1 MSPLATEALERP
13 ITRSRRLGT
22 EELQELDI
30 VRRDVDVERLVLDLV
45 RFQRHSVN
53 IRDSVTAADVELSI
67 DGAHQLTL
75 VVRDSDRKLQRSG
88 ALKYAIDIN
97 VEGWWW
103 RLVRRS
109 KSGDD
114 LTLTFEPRIVA
125 YLRAHK
131 GRIKGTRG
139 NITRAQFILRLIRMI
154 KKQRIKFYCPEL
166 RKDQPI
172 GKRPRERDEQDR
184 SDRRRPGID
193 EDYQLEVQG
202 DKHKITLPRYGTIK
216 IGRGDHKLSG
226 DVMRNLERVLT
237 VGAEGVEI
245 NGKLERA
252 SIDVLIATVMCVLQE
267 SGGKTSATNGVHV
280 GLFQQNPKY
289 WPGTRDPETDS
300 TAWYKA
306 VIPKWKANKHQKLY
320 NLIES
325 VQNSGQPFEYAK
337 WQDEAEEVVAEFLGG
352 DGTFTQSRE
361 VNKPYEF
368 KVERD
373 ENFWATI
380 VRLAEEVAWR
390 AFTIKDKLYYISEE
404 DLFKSKVRM
413 RIKEGKNGV
422 DRIDY
427 DDDDRRE
434 VTECT
439 VTCRMKMWDAPLGS
453 VVRVED
459 GTPADGK
466 YLVVSLRR
474 SYFSP
479 TGEITLR
486 KPVEEKPEPPND
498 TKTVSRTIGGQSGS
512 ARDRIIE
519 IAEASMTSKTGFR
532 YYSQAGALTSD
543 PTPPRGKRSDCSQWV
558 RAVYLKAGCPDPGL
572 NTWEQ
577 SKNGRRTRN
586 PRPGDL
592 MFPPGTGHV
601 EIYTGNGKTIGHGTP
616 PIDRATVAAW
626 PGHYFVTFDFL
637 D

>member
-13 ITRSRRLGT
+13 ITRSRRLGKEEI
-22 EELQELDI
+22 EELNI
-30 VRRDVDVERLVLDLV
+30 VRRDVDVERMVLDLV
-45 RFQRHSVN
+45 RFRRHSVN
-53 IRDSVTAADVELSI
+53 IRESVTAADVELSI
-67 DGAHQLTL
+67 DGAHQLTIS
-75 VVRDSDRKLQRSG
+75 VRDSERKLQRSG

-109 KSGDD
+109 KAGDD
-114 LTLTFEPRIVA
+114 LTLTFEPRIVS
-125 YLRAHK
+125 YLRAHE

-139 NITRAQFILRLIRMI
+139 NITRAQFVLRLVRMI
-154 KKQRIKFYCPEL
+154 KKQRIRFYCPEL
-166 RKDQPI
+166 RKVQPLA
-172 GKRPRERDEQDR
+172 KRDRDEQKR
-184 SDRRRPGID
+184 SDERKPGLD
-193 EDYQLEVQG
+193 EDYQTEIQG
-202 DKHKITLPRYGTIK
+202 DRRKINLPRFGTIK
-216 IGRGDHKLSG
+216 VGRGDHVLSG

-237 VGAEGVEI
+237 VGAEGVTI

-252 SIDVLIATVMCVLQE
+252 SLDVQIATMMCVLQE
-267 SGGKTSATNGVHV
+267 SQGKTSATNGTHV
-280 GLFQQNPKY
+280 GLFQQDPRY
-289 WPGTRDPETDS
+289 WPATRDPETDA

-306 VIPKWKANKHQKLY
+306 VIPKWKANKRQKLY
-320 NLIES
+320 NLVES
-325 VQNSGQPFEYAK
+325 VQRSGLPFEYAK
-337 WQDEAEEVVAEFLGG
+337 WQDEAEEIVAEFHGG
-352 DGTFTQSRE
+352 DGTFTESRE

-368 KVERD
+368 KVERG

-380 VRLAEEVAWR
+380 IRLAEEVAWR

-404 DLFKSKVRM
+404 DLFNSKVRM
-413 RIKEGKNGV
+413 RLKEGRNGV
-422 DRIDY
+422 DWIDY

-439 VTCRMKMWDAPLGS
+439 VICRMKMWDAPLGS

-466 YLVVSLRR
+466 YLVVALRR

-486 KPVEEKPEPPND
+486 KPMESKPEPPND
-498 TKTVSRTIGGQSGS
+498 TRTVNRTIGGQAGS
-512 ARDRIIE
+512 ARDRIVE
-519 IAEASMTSKTGFR
+519 LAEASMTSKTGFR
-532 YYSQAGALTSD
+532 RYDQGGGLTAD
-543 PTPPRGKRSDCSQWV
+543 PTPPAGKRTDCSQWT
-558 RAVYLKAGCPDPGL
+558 RAIYLKAGCPDIGL

-577 SKNGRRTRN
+577 AKKGRRTRS

-601 EIYTGNGKTIGHGTP
+601 EIYVGPGGRTIGHGSP
-616 PIDRATVAAW
+616 PIDYANVSAW